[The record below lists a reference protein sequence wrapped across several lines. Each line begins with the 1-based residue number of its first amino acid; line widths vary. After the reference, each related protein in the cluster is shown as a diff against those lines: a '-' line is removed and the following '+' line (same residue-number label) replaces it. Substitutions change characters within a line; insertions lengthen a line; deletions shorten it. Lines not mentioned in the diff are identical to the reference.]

1 MMTRNIAKRGFDMQ
15 LAAGYQVWGGL
26 LTPIVL
32 PLVVLVADL
41 FFATDMCVWLRSR
54 CRRRHCDSPEKI
66 D

>member
-41 FFATDMCVWLRSR
+41 FSR
-54 CRRRHCDSPEKI
+54 RTCA
-66 D
+66 